1 MTDNDLLDA
10 VKALYGLK
18 EDKQLVPLLDLKPSQ
33 ISAVRAMNKSKSE
46 DGAPK
51 KCRELPPRK
60 RLECYDRL
68 GYGFAREALLLAF
81 PTETKKYLIRLD
93 NERTLAAADR
103 RQRWFR
109 ESGHRVK

>member
-1 MTDNDLLDA
+1 MTDNELLDA
-10 VKALYGLK
+10 IKALYGMK
-18 EDKQLVPLLDLKPSQ
+18 DDKQLVPLLDLKPSQ
-33 ISAVRAMNKSKSE
+33 ISAVRAINRCKNVDE
-46 DGAPK
+46 QK
-51 KCRELPPRK
+51 KKTRELPPRK

-103 RQRWFR
+103 R
-109 ESGHRVK
+109 HRPTTDNGAVAA